1 MTDWTHDIV
10 KILLAFLLV
19 LINGFFVAAEFA
31 LVKTRRSRLEQLVK
45 IKRPFSATALW
56 LMNRMDPT
64 LSACQLGIT
73 MASLGL
79 GWIGEPAVAHLLR
92 PLLISIGIQ
101 SEIVIHGVAFFIAFT
116 SITAAH
122 LVLGEQAP
130 KIAAIRNP
138 ETAFL
143 WSAVPLKL
151 FYFLS
156 YPFLVALNA
165 TTAVLLKKFGV
176 EGSTEEDAPH
186 NEDEI
191 RRLIHHSH
199 IHGELSRSEHRLI
212 SSVLDFDELNCRR
225 EMVPR
230 PDIVFLDAGLTF
242 SETIKIT
249 KETQHSRYPVCEGSL
264 DKVIGV
270 VHIKDLVGISADA
283 PFDLRSIMRPPQFI
297 PETLLLRRLLRQFQ
311 ATHQHMAFVVDE
323 YGTVSGIIT
332 LENVLE
338 AIIGSVEDEF
348 DMESPDII
356 AEGPKQFVVSG
367 NTSIDVLNRRF
378 GLVLV
383 AQDIDTIS
391 GLLMTKTDKLP
402 VAGEK
407 IGLSGAVAEVLEV
420 KDLHATRIRLSLA
433 DTPPE
438 QT

>member
-1 MTDWTHDIV
+1 MTIWTYDIV

-19 LINGFFVAAEFA
+19 LMNGFFVAAEFA
-31 LVKTRRSRLEQLVK
+31 LVKVRRSRLDQLAK
-45 IKRPFSATALW
+45 IRRPFSATSLW
-56 LMNRMDPT
+56 LMNRLDAT

-92 PLLISIGIQ
+92 PLLISFGIQ
-101 SEIVIHGVAFFIAFT
+101 SEVMIRSVAFFIAFA

-122 LVLGEQAP
+122 LVVGEQAP

-138 ETAFL
+138 ETALL
-143 WSAVPLKL
+143 WSAAPLKL
-151 FYFLS
+151 FYFLF
-156 YPFLVALNA
+156 YPFLAALNG
-165 TTAVLLKKFGV
+165 TTAILLKVAGI
-176 EGSTEEDAPH
+176 EGSTEDTLPH
-186 NEDEI
+186 SEEEI
-191 RRLIHHSH
+191 RKLIHQSR

-212 SSVLDFDELNCRR
+212 SSIFDFDELICRR
-225 EMVPR
+225 VMVPR
-230 PDIVFLDAGLTF
+230 PDVVFLDAGLKL
-242 SETIKIT
+242 SETIKLT

-264 DKVIGV
+264 DKVLGV
-270 VHIKDLVGISADA
+270 VHIKDLVGIAADA

-367 NTSIDVLNRRF
+367 STPIDVLNRRF
-378 GLVLV
+378 GLELE

-391 GLLMTKTDKLP
+391 GLLMAKTDKLP
-402 VAGEK
+402 AAGEK
-407 IGLSGAVAEVLEV
+407 IQLSGAVAEVLEV
-420 KDLHATRIRLSLA
+420 KDLHATRIRLSLS
-433 DTPPE
+433 DLPPE
-438 QT
+438 QP